1 MTAASEDE
9 EAARHWAL
17 VRTPLGLPWSGRARY
32 AAAMYLYVTGA
43 LSADVLE
50 VYRTCARLDGEDPL
64 RVVEAR
70 GIGAA
75 WVRRVRSQD
84 GE

>member
-1 MTAASEDE
+1 MSAQDD
-9 EAARHWAL
+9 EAAARQWAL
-17 VRTPLGLPWSGRARY
+17 VRAPPGTPWSGRARY
-32 AAAMYLYVTGA
+32 AAAMYFYFAGEI
-43 LSADVLE
+43 SADILE

-84 GE
+84 GG